1 MEERLQKFMAKCGI
15 ASRRKCEALIL
26 QGRVQVNGI
35 IVNEMG
41 YKISPLKDKVSV
53 DKEIISLE
61 ENKRYIAL
69 NKPEGYVSTVNDEKD
84 RNTIMELIDVT
95 ERIYPIGRLDYNTSG
110 LILLT
115 NDGEVYN
122 KIIHPS
128 KEINKIYE
136 ATLEGILGNTD
147 IDRFEKGID
156 IGDYITA
163 PSTIEILYIIENI
176 TKVRITIHE
185 GKNRQ
190 IRKMCE
196 AINHNVISLKRISV
210 GEIHLGNLKLGE
222 WRYLT
227 DKEML
232 YIAEL

>member
-15 ASRRKCEALIL
+15 ASRRKCEDLIL

-35 IVNEMG
+35 TVTEMG
-41 YKISPLKDKVSV
+41 YKISPMKDKVSV
-53 DKEIISLE
+53 DGELISLE

-84 RNTIMELIDVT
+84 RNTIMELIDVN

-136 ATLEGILGNTD
+136 ALLEGILSDTD
-147 IDRFEKGID
+147 IDRFEKGVD

-163 PSTIEILYIIENI
+163 SSTIEILYRIENN

-190 IRKMCE
+190 IRRMCE
-196 AINHNVISLKRISV
+196 AINHNVIALKRISV
-210 GEIHLGNLKLGE
+210 GEIQLGSLKVGE

-227 DKEML
+227 DREMI
-232 YIAEL
+232 YIMEL